1 MTKKISIALAQMD
14 FVVGDISGNTELII
28 EASKK
33 AKKKYN
39 ADLIVFPELSISGYP
54 PEDLLLHSG
63 FKKRIFEASNKI
75 QQEING
81 IDALVGYPEYQ
92 DEKIEFLGEISNSQT
107 LEIISNAKAVIT
119 ATKLFEGQPTLLC
132 EASSLGAVSIFPK
145 TGGISEFFP
154 KDSFSFIDI
163 FNIF

>member
-63 FKKRIFEASNKI
+63 FKKRIIEASNKI

-92 DEKIEFLGEISNSQT
+92 DEKLFNSCYR
-107 LEIISNAKAVIT
+107 
-119 ATKLFEGQPTLLC
+119 GH
-132 EASSLGAVSIFPK
+132 
-145 TGGISEFFP
+145 
-154 KDSFSFIDI
+154 
-163 FNIF
+163 

>member
-63 FKKRIFEASNKI
+63 FKKRIIEASNKI

-81 IDALVGYPEYQ
+81 IDALVGYPEYKDKKIFNSCSVFSERKEIVRYRKEALPNYSVF
-92 DEKIEFLGEISNSQT
+92 DEKRYFDSDDNPAIFSIKGKKIGINMEIFGKNEPQSDLKK
-107 LEIISNAKAVIT
+107 LEQN
-119 ATKLFEGQPTLLC
+119 
-132 EASSLGAVSIFPK
+132 
-145 TGGISEFFP
+145 
-154 KDSFSFIDI
+154 
-163 FNIF
+163 